1 LPIEVGDR
9 LDIIT
14 PGTAFL
20 VAIKTGEIDIPMMVL
35 IRLEGSEEPLRVPV
49 ADLPNRSFSV
59 HPAQVYAAISAALVC
74 AVLWFAFPLRR
85 FDGQLFAG
93 LLLLYPVS
101 RLLEEVIRSDENGV
115 FGTPLTISQWVSVL
129 LVLIGVGMW
138 WWLSRRPILTWR
150 VPAG

>member
-1 LPIEVGDR
+1 
-9 LDIIT
+9 
-14 PGTAFL
+14 
-20 VAIKTGEIDIPMMVL
+20 
-35 IRLEGSEEPLRVPV
+35 
-49 ADLPNRSFSV
+49 
-59 HPAQVYAAISAALVC
+59 
-74 AVLWFAFPLRR
+74 
-85 FDGQLFAG
+85 LFAG

>member
-1 LPIEVGDR
+1 
-9 LDIIT
+9 
-14 PGTAFL
+14 
-20 VAIKTGEIDIPMMVL
+20 
-35 IRLEGSEEPLRVPV
+35 
-49 ADLPNRSFSV
+49 
-59 HPAQVYAAISAALVC
+59 LVC
-74 AVLWFAFPLRR
+74 LVLWFAFPLRK

-129 LVLIGVGMW
+129 LIFLGVGMW

>member
-1 LPIEVGDR
+1 
-9 LDIIT
+9 
-14 PGTAFL
+14 
-20 VAIKTGEIDIPMMVL
+20 
-35 IRLEGSEEPLRVPV
+35 
-49 ADLPNRSFSV
+49 
-59 HPAQVYAAISAALVC
+59 
-74 AVLWFAFPLRR
+74 
-85 FDGQLFAG
+85 